1 MKWENQFLKKN
12 RSKFFFLK
20 KTEHSQQI
28 AGKRPSLTG
37 LLHIGIET
45 EKKEKLTEIFLFF
58 NVKKILI
65 CSAVCWIPKYT

>member
-1 MKWENQFLKKN
+1 MNELGKPILKTDQI
-12 RSKFFFLK
+12 FLK

-28 AGKRPSLTG
+28 AGKRPPLTG

-58 NVKKILI
+58 NVKKF
-65 CSAVCWIPKYT
+65 

>member
-1 MKWENQFLKKN
+1 MNWENQFLKKTDQI
-12 RSKFFFLK
+12 FFK

-28 AGKRPSLTG
+28 AGKRPPLTG

-58 NVKKILI
+58 NVKKF
-65 CSAVCWIPKYT
+65 